1 MVITIVFSRTL
12 KTGING
18 GKNGRKMSRGH
29 LHRFNA
35 EWSQLRRR
43 RQRASI
49 DLLHSRFIPRKGL
62 KECEDSFSAT
72 LSSAMPWSDRNVTSL
87 FLGWRV
93 ELETD

>member
-1 MVITIVFSRTL
+1 MAGKCRVVISTVLTQ
-12 KTGING
+12 NEA
-18 GKNGRKMSRGH
+18 N
-29 LHRFNA
+29 
-35 EWSQLRRR
+35 LRRR
-43 RQRASI
+43 RQRTSI